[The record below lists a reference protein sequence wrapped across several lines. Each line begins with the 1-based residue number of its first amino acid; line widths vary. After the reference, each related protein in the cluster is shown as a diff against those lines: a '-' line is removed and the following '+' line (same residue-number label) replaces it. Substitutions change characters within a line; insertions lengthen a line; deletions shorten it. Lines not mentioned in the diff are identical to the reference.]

1 VLTFLEALQEKV
13 NPWIP
18 KLEVRCEHQRHG
30 HIFRG
35 HTDYR
40 EKHWR
45 DWILVDWGSD
55 EPEPAVIWCFVVL
68 SGIPKQKKR
77 SRSGAAQPVNH
88 GHCDLVDGVFAVVE
102 SATWLEDAKQPK
114 KSLLFRKLELTLG
127 CRGTGVSRKR
137 KFFLVDVNVIAQ
149 AAVVIPDVGC
159 QNKCTY
165 FHVKGRHEWVNAFED
180 WLMAP
185 LPQEYIDFKHKKN

>member
-1 VLTFLEALQEKV
+1 MVLCCAF
-13 NPWIP
+13 
-18 KLEVRCEHQRHG
+18 RHSKA
-30 HIFRG
+30 
-35 HTDYR
+35 
-40 EKHWR
+40 E
-45 DWILVDWGSD
+45 
-55 EPEPAVIWCFVVL
+55 
-68 SGIPKQKKR
+68 KR

-127 CRGTGVSRKR
+127 CRGTGVSRER
-137 KFFLVDVNVIAQ
+137 KFFLVDVNAIAQ

-159 QNKCTY
+159 QNKWTY
-165 FHVKGRHEWVNAFED
+165 FHVKGRHEWVNCFED

-185 LPQEYIDFKHKKN
+185 LPQEYIDFKHSKH